1 MVDGERGS
9 DRPSHP
15 SHRHTRT
22 SDCERGPRL
31 RCRRLGRHLANDVWS
46 DGENS
51 TVTFRTR
58 LLLAFTATTLASVSL
73 LALGMRRQLTAR
85 LVAENTR
92 RVDDLAKVAM
102 EDLSRE
108 NASISARLATL
119 ARSVAADNNLR
130 LAVRGAQNERSLL
143 LDWAQGAMR
152 MTGLSMLQLQD
163 EEGRILSSGHFRNEF
178 DRLDPVLPALLAR
191 SSNRATV
198 VTVRTPEGPLLV
210 LAREDSVTIGDRRF
224 TLVGGITIDRAFLRG
239 FARGNDVSLSV
250 VTPDGTVS
258 SDSASPSGSASAVQR
273 QPLAYIGARDGAR
286 ADSMEVAPASVVV
299 THSSAELDAL
309 RRDVNRWFAIALGIA
324 SLGAVGLALW
334 LSAGLSRPLAELTR
348 AISTMALDGPE
359 LELATGRD
367 DEIGTLAKR
376 FGVMGRRLRA
386 SATQLREA
394 ERRATVGQMARQVN
408 HDIKNGLIPIRN
420 VVQHLAQVQER
431 EPDQL
436 ATIFNE
442 RRPTLESS
450 IGYLDTLARNY
461 ARLTPKTE
469 RRSFDVSAVARDA
482 VGSAS
487 ADDAVVQAKVA
498 ESLPPVVGDPV
509 LLRRILDNL
518 LRNAIES
525 LPSGKGT
532 VTLETRRAPKGNG
545 VWVIV
550 TDTGRGMS
558 EHELAHAFDDF
569 HTTKATGT
577 GLGLSVVRR
586 LTADLQGELRVESAP
601 GRGTTFTIDLPS
613 PSRSPE

>member
-1 MVDGERGS
+1 
-9 DRPSHP
+9 
-15 SHRHTRT
+15 
-22 SDCERGPRL
+22 
-31 RCRRLGRHLANDVWS
+31 
-46 DGENS
+46 
-51 TVTFRTR
+51 VTLRTR
-58 LLLAFTATTLASVSL
+58 LLLAFTATTLVSVSL
-73 LALGMRRQLTAR
+73 LAVGMRQQLTAR
-85 LVAENTR
+85 LVKENAR
-92 RVDDLAKVAM
+92 RVDDLAKVAI
-102 EDLSRE
+102 EDLTRE
-108 NASISARLATL
+108 NTNISARLNRL
-119 ARSVAADNNLR
+119 ARSLADDNQLR
-130 LAVRGAQNERSLL
+130 SAVRGASNERDLL

-191 SSNRATV
+191 SSDRATV
-198 VTVRTPEGPLLV
+198 VTVRTPEGPILV

-239 FARGNDVSLSV
+239 FARGNDVALSL

-258 SDSASPSGSASAVQR
+258 SDTTETRGVSAVQR
-273 QPLAYIGARDGAR
+273 QPLAYIGARDGVR
-286 ADSMEVAPASVVV
+286 ADSIDVAPASVVV

-309 RRDVNRWFAIALGIA
+309 RHDVNRWFAIALGIA

-348 AISTMALDGPE
+348 AISKMALDGPE
-359 LELATGRD
+359 LELATVRD
-367 DEIGTLAKR
+367 DEIGTLASR
-376 FGVMGRRLRA
+376 FGAMGRRLRA
-386 SATQLREA
+386 SAVQLRDA
-394 ERRATVGQMARQVN
+394 ERRATVGEMARQVN

-442 RRPTLESS
+442 RRATLESS

-461 ARLTPKTE
+461 ARLTPKSD

-482 VGSAS
+482 VRSAS

-525 LPSGKGT
+525 LPSGKGS

-558 EHELAHAFDDF
+558 ENELAHAFDDF